1 MTLQRLLEESTLPGQ
16 GRARRPS
23 GAALSLLAVVA
34 LLFGCGGGG
43 HGTMMAHQPDGGGG
57 GAGSAG
63 GGGTGGGRLDGGLDA
78 TASDGAVTDALGD
91 GAGNDAPIRINVT
104 VDRCP
109 TVLAAASPSMTTL
122 DRTVAVDAT
131 ADDPDGDP
139 LTYLWSAPSGMFA
152 TPTAASTS
160 YRCAKAGDVML
171 TVTVSD
177 RRCDGQAAVPFTCL
191 ATP

>member
-1 MTLQRLLEESTLPGQ
+1 MTLQRLLEESTLPAR
-16 GRARRPS
+16 GRAGGPS
-23 GAALSLLAVVA
+23 GAALSMLAA
-34 LLFGCGGGG
+34 ALLLFGCGGGG

-57 GAGSAG
+57 AGSPG
-63 GGGTGGGRLDGGLDA
+63 GGGTGGGRLDGGADA

-109 TVLAAASPSMTTL
+109 SVLAAASPSMTTL

-139 LTYLWSAPSGMFA
+139 LTYLWSAPSGAFA
-152 TPTAASTS
+152 TPTAASTT
-160 YRCAKAGDVML
+160 YRCAKAGEVML

-177 RRCDGQAAVPFTCL
+177 RRCEGQAAVPFTCL